1 MSFVKNPT
9 MVWSGNSQFIT
20 FGEQTRTVEDPAEWE
35 MFVEQLQIPYRAN
48 PVPYIFHR
56 NDGIEINGSFI
67 VFNVRFSQRVNL
79 PVGQH
84 YALLIYENH
93 VVNAGMYNTEFV
105 FEIDDGQQVYKVD
118 EVWIHGE
125 KGLYH
130 LAVPIYT
137 NRELTNVRFTFGYRC
152 KFATSNGKIILKHL
166 DIQNRTFDWFE
177 LWGRGIVIEQPAPP
191 IIEEDP
197 QPTPPEEEDIPVID
211 EDEMDELFGEDEPT
225 PEPDPTPV
233 PIETEGLATQDDLLL
248 VIDELI
254 NLKESEL
261 NGLRAL
267 KIKLNNRFN

>member
-20 FGEQTRTVEDPAEWE
+20 FGEQTRTVENPAEWE
-35 MFVEQLQIPYRAN
+35 MFVEQVHIPYRAN

-67 VFNVRFSQRVNL
+67 VFNVRFSQQVSL
-79 PVGQH
+79 PIGQH

-105 FEIDDGQQVYKVD
+105 FELEDGQQTYKVD
-118 EVWIHGE
+118 EIWIHGE

-137 NRELTNVRFTFGYRC
+137 NRALTNVRFTFGYRC
-152 KFATSNGKIILKHL
+152 KFSTSNGKIILKHL

-191 IIEEDP
+191 II
-197 QPTPPEEEDIPVID
+197 D
-211 EDEMDELFGEDEPT
+211 EDEMDELFGDDEPT
-225 PEPDPTPV
+225 PEPQPTPV
-233 PIETEGLATQDDLLL
+233 PIETSNLVTIEDLSA

-254 NLKESEL
+254 SLKESEL

-267 KIKLNNRFN
+267 KLKLSNRLS

>member
-9 MVWSGNSQFIT
+9 LVWSGNSQFIT
-20 FGEQTRTVEDPAEWE
+20 FGEQTRTVEDPTEWE
-35 MFVEQLQIPYRAN
+35 MYVEQITLPYRAN
-48 PVPYIFHR
+48 PVPYIYHR
-56 NDGIEINGSFI
+56 NDGIEINGSFV

-79 PVGQH
+79 PAGQH

-105 FEIDDGQQVYKVD
+105 FELETGQQTYKVD

-137 NRELTNVRFTFGYRC
+137 NQPLTNVRFTFGYRC

-177 LWGRGIVIEQPAPP
+177 LWGRGIVIEQPTPP
-191 IIEEDP
+191 A
-197 QPTPPEEEDIPVID
+197 QPTLPDEDEQDVPILD
-211 EDEMDELFGEDEPT
+211 EDEMDELFGDDEPQPT
-225 PEPDPTPV
+225 PEPTPTP
-233 PIETEGLATQDDLLL
+233 PPTETGDWASKADLLA
-248 VIDELI
+248 VVDELI
-254 NLKESEL
+254 SLKESEL

-267 KIKLNNRFN
+267 KIKLTNRLG